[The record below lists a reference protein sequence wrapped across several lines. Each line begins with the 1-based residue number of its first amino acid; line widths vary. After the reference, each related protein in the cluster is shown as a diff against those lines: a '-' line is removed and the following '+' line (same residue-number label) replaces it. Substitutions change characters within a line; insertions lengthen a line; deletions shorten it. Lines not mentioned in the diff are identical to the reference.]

1 MSRLFDF
8 AGGAGMGYSQPEPL
22 LSKNSIALPPSL
34 SRKNCLDGLGS
45 LSLKWL
51 DTTRGYQEETSVL
64 TPDFIRWAPVQ

>member
-34 SRKNCLDGLGS
+34 SRKELPRWPR
-45 LSLKWL
+45 LSEPEMV
-51 DTTRGYQEETSVL
+51 RH
-64 TPDFIRWAPVQ
+64 